1 MTGDMIPCSSNNRES
16 WKNHLSSL
24 TVRIHV
30 DTANTERVTMRDRI
44 IENVLGLLGVGGIL
58 AVAAIAGAIESGGI
72 P

>member
-1 MTGDMIPCSSNNRES
+1 
-16 WKNHLSSL
+16 
-24 TVRIHV
+24 
-30 DTANTERVTMRDRI
+30 MRDRI